1 MLKNYKI
8 KFLYFVCIIFFLI
21 LLKGL
26 LLDIR
31 RVSGPSMEPALRD
44 GDYVIIFKAA
54 YGIKHPLKNK
64 YLIRWAFPKVQD
76 IIVYR
81 KDGRFTVKRCLG
93 IPQEPIEFYRKLGY
107 NGSYDYSMKVSG
119 KDIPLT
125 AVQFD
130 NLGGMIR
137 GGKAMKEVSF
147 IPAGTV
153 LAVGDNLDASRD
165 SRDYG
170 FVLVDGIYGKVF
182 IWEK

>member
-1 MLKNYKI
+1 MLKNYKR
-8 KFLYFVCIIFFLI
+8 KFFCLVCFIFFLI
-21 LLKGL
+21 FIKTFIF
-26 LLDIR
+26 DIK
-31 RVSGPSMEPALRD
+31 RVSGPSMEPSLKD
-44 GDYVIIFKAA
+44 GDYVLIFKAA

-107 NGSYDYSMKVSG
+107 NGSYGYSMKVSG
-119 KDIPLT
+119 KDIALT

-147 IPAGTV
+147 IPDGTV